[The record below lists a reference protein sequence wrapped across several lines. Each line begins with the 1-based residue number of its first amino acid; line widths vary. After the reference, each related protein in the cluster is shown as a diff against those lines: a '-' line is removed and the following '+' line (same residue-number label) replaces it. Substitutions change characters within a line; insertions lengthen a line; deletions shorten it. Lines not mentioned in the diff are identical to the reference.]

1 MLQNGMVNMMADPK
15 CPYCGETMI
24 PFSSGSTRK
33 NEVYAYAICKRCTS
47 VGPLVNA
54 NVNPT
59 CFSESLNAVKTM
71 ALEAACRRPT
81 QHPLTFEECMVYGD
95 TERQVDMIPDPV
107 WLEYKDPD
115 GWTGWVCLE
124 DHVYHPPGDAKGR
137 GLYIMHP
144 GCDVEG
150 KSEYEADYGKTWRC
164 WSRRPTD
171 QEKAEAEWNG

>member
-1 MLQNGMVNMMADPK
+1 MSNPRCL
-15 CPYCGETMI
+15 YCGNDMCEC
-24 PFSSGSTRK
+24 GSK
-33 NEVYAYAICKRCTS
+33 GVYSYHCAVCGATS
-47 VGPLVNA
+47 PIS
-54 NVNPT
+54 T
-59 CFSESLNAVKTM
+59 ISF
-71 ALEAACRRPT
+71 EAANKETYRRPF
-81 QHPLTFEECMVYGD
+81 QRPMTFDECMVYGD
-95 TERQVDMIPDPV
+95 TEQQTDMIPDPV
-107 WLEYKDPD
+107 WLEYRDPD

-124 DHVYHPPGDAKGR
+124 DHVYHPPEDSRGR